1 MKASALALALAREAN
16 RLWQECTAN
25 VTRDCPTD
33 EQMAAALLKIIKQFL
48 ESK

>member
-1 MKASALALALAREAN
+1 MKTSALAMALAREAN
-16 RLWQECTAN
+16 RLWQKCKGE
-25 VTRDCPTD
+25 VESDCPTD